1 MILRYSCSDFATSH
15 FGQFAGSSIYR
26 RNHALRSPR
35 IQDRSW
41 WRPPW
46 NFKKPTLGC
55 WMARGGKRSWL
66 RCWLWDFLMDFWGHS
81 WFSYLFWGAEYGLLS
96 IAYCSLVWLR
106 AFDDQLTD
114 ISCDLLK
121 TQALSA
127 LLGTVPQLQSEADR
141 ADRWIFDDFDDSWQY
156 LAIIGFLLPEC
167 GKNATHEAL
176 FDPAILKSESQRGSL
191 FLPRILPFY
200 HIARFHGNSFS
211 RVFKCGVFGISL
223 HFLHK

>member
-26 RNHALRSPR
+26 AKPCSS
-35 IQDRSW
+35 ISQDSRQ
-41 WRPPW
+41 
-46 NFKKPTLGC
+46 KLVATTLKLQEANLGLLDGTRRQKVLV
-55 WMARGGKRSWL
+55 AVLVVG
-66 RCWLWDFLMDFWGHS
+66 FFMDFWGHS

-127 LLGTVPQLQSEADR
+127 LLGTVPQLQSEGR
-141 ADRWIFDDFDDSWQY
+141 Q
-156 LAIIGFLLPEC
+156 G
-167 GKNATHEAL
+167 
-176 FDPAILKSESQRGSL
+176 
-191 FLPRILPFY
+191 
-200 HIARFHGNSFS
+200 
-211 RVFKCGVFGISL
+211 
-223 HFLHK
+223 